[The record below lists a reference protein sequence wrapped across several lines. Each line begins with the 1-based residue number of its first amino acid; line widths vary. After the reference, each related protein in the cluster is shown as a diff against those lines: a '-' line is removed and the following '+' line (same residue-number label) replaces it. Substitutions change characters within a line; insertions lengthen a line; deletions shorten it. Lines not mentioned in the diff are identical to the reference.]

1 VRAAGSQQ
9 FARLLTAGTWH
20 WLAGQL
26 RSGVASARTEDRKPR
41 LEMLSTPLIR
51 LLEAADDELRDQ
63 VVAELRAYGDNVL
76 ECLIPAL
83 RSAGRGSTAGGLDEI
98 ARNCADR
105 LDAIIARP
113 LRAEEDW
120 SITWTGCG
128 CDLCGTLGS
137 FLGSRSR
144 KRFEWPLAKD
154 GRRHVHS
161 QIDSAELTVR
171 HDTRRQGR
179 PYTLVLTKIDELFAR
194 EKNKRH
200 QAMTDLEWLT
210 SAWEGR

>member
-1 VRAAGSQQ
+1 MAKTARERL
-9 FARLLTAGTWH
+9 ARLLDDSATTGTF
-20 WLAGQL
+20 
-26 RSGVASARTEDRKPR
+26 SARFLAPAHFLH
-41 LEMLSTPLIR
+41 LE
-51 LLEAADDELRDQ
+51 
-63 VVAELRAYGDNVL
+63 V
-76 ECLIPAL
+76 
-83 RSAGRGSTAGGLDEI
+83 

-105 LDAIIARP
+105 LGAIIARP
-113 LRAEEDW
+113 LRAEDDW

-128 CDLCGTLGS
+128 CDLCGTLRT

-179 PYTLVLTKIDELFAR
+179 PYTLVLTKTDELFAR
-194 EKNKRH
+194 EKDKRH

-210 SAWEGR
+210 SAWEGS